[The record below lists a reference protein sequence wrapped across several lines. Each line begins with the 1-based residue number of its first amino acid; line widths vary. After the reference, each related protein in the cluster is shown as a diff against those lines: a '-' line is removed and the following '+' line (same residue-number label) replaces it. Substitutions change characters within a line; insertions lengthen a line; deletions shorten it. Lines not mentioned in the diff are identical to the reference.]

1 LNFKLEPTSGLNNW
15 NARIDSGV
23 LNTMS
28 PLPEEGVTI
37 PSHNK
42 DGGYIADKQ
51 SKEHYTSVA
60 HT

>member
-1 LNFKLEPTSGLNNW
+1 
-15 NARIDSGV
+15 
-23 LNTMS
+23 MS

-60 HT
+60 HI